1 MGRERHA
8 HLPVKTQCFVRVG
21 ISFELGDRKKWDE
34 RHMQHL
40 PVKTQCFLQFGIS
53 CELGNRKNGTG
64 STKVVKTQCFV
75 HLGISCELG
84 NRKKWD
90 GRQTGGIYL

>member
-1 MGRERHA
+1 MNYGIEKMGRETHVA
-8 HLPVKTQCFVRVG
+8 FTCENTF
-21 ISFELGDRKKWDE
+21 
-34 RHMQHL
+34 
-40 PVKTQCFLQFGIS
+40 FLQFGTS

-64 STKVVKTQCFV
+64 STKVAPMKTQCFAQ
-75 HLGISCELG
+75 LGLSCELG